1 MTGESEV
8 RMDRGGMSAS
18 EPTRSTGTGTG
29 AGAGAGAGASRQTP
43 VLDVRNLTTRF
54 RTRRGVVHAV
64 EDVSWSVDAGESIA
78 IVGESGSGKSVSA
91 LSLLGLVPPP
101 GEVVGG
107 EVILGGRN
115 VLALSNREWSRVRGR
130 EVAMVFQDPMT
141 SLNPVLTVGYQMA
154 EGLRRHLR
162 LSKAETRA
170 ESLRLF
176 DLVGIPD
183 AARRLSSYPHELS
196 GGQRQRVMIALALS
210 CRPDVLIADEPTTAL
225 DVTIQDQIVRLVQD
239 LQAEF
244 GMAIVWITHDL
255 ALAAG
260 MVDRV
265 LVMYA
270 GSIVESAPVSEIFSR
285 PLHPYTEGLLRSM
298 PALDDRV
305 RGRLHT
311 IEGRP
316 PELIGERVGCPFAP
330 RCGRVV
336 DRCRTERP
344 ALEGAGGQ
352 ASVACWEA
360 GASSVAS

>member
-1 MTGESEV
+1 MDGATESPPT
-8 RMDRGGMSAS
+8 SA
-18 EPTRSTGTGTG
+18 G
-29 AGAGAGAGASRQTP
+29 P
-43 VLDVRNLTTRF
+43 VLEVRNLTTRF
-54 RTRRGVVHAV
+54 RTRRGVVRAV
-64 EDVSWSVDAGESIA
+64 EDVSWSVSANESIA

-101 GEVVGG
+101 GEVVAGQVLLSG
-107 EVILGGRN
+107 REVVG
-115 VLALSNREWSRVRGR
+115 LSSREWSRVRGR
-130 EVAMVFQDPMT
+130 EIAMVFQDPMT
-141 SLNPVLTVGYQMA
+141 SLNPVLTIGYQMA

-162 LSKAETRA
+162 LSRA
-170 ESLRLF
+170 DARVESLRLL

-183 AARRLSSYPHELS
+183 ASRRLTSYAHELS

-239 LQAEF
+239 LQGEM

-270 GSIVESAPVSEIFSR
+270 GSIVESASVAELFAR
-285 PLHPYTEGLLRSM
+285 PLHPYTAGLLKAMPSLESRERS
-298 PALDDRV
+298 
-305 RGRLHT
+305 RLHT

-316 PELIGERVGCPFAP
+316 PDLAAEIRGCPFAP
-330 RCGRVV
+330 RCERRVEKCDV
-336 DRCRTERP
+336 ERP
-344 ALEGAGGQ
+344 ALERAGDTR
-352 ASVACWEA
+352 SVACWRSA
-360 GASSVAS
+360 DS